1 MKRILTL
8 GTALAALA
16 IGVSAAVAD
25 TPAPT
30 PVPFPSA
37 QVKQVFI
44 AGQTVASDGTV
55 ASWFKPGD
63 TVIFRAYAVD
73 GKTLKMVAQKDVKF
87 FYVTIPSAA
96 NVKLAYNPKAT
107 GASAGIPWTGKWS
120 VPASYASGTV
130 NFAIHVKLVNKRV
143 GSFVQMPVATSQL
156 NISPT
161 ASALTPGVSTAGTP
175 NGGQSGSPKL
185 SLYVDSVNGTAPAG
199 VAARP
204 IGCTQTNVYH
214 RGERMVVR
222 SWGTDL
228 KTTDV
233 LSIDNVKDAHFSIA
247 GQPDATMAWGA
258 HGATGAKVYFWSNF
272 WLVPADFPL
281 GETNVHVVF
290 TTIDGKTGTFD
301 YPINIIP

>member
-8 GTALAALA
+8 GATVAVLAA
-16 IGVSAAVAD
+16 GAAVARAAD
-25 TPAPT
+25 T

-37 QVKQVFI
+37 QIKQVFI
-44 AGQTVASDGTV
+44 AAQTVTSDGTV
-55 ASWFKPGD
+55 ASYFMPGD
-63 TVIFRAYAVD
+63 KVIFRAYAVD
-73 GKTLKMVAQKDVKF
+73 GKTLKMVAQKNVKF
-87 FYVTIPSAA
+87 FYVTIPSQP

-107 GASAGIPWTGKWS
+107 GASAGIPWTGAWT
-120 VPASYASGTV
+120 VPSTYPLGTV
-130 NFAIHVKLVNKRV
+130 GFAVHVKLVNRQV
-143 GSFVQMPVATSQL
+143 GSFVQMPVATAQL
-156 NISPT
+156 NISNTPT
-161 ASALTPGVSTAGTP
+161 TLTPGASAGTP
-175 NGGQSGSPKL
+175 NAGQSGSPAL
-185 SLYVDSVNGTAPAG
+185 SLYVDTVNGTAPAG
-199 VAARP
+199 VASRP

-247 GQPDATMAWGA
+247 GQPNAAMAWGA

-281 GETNVHVVF
+281 GETTVHVVF